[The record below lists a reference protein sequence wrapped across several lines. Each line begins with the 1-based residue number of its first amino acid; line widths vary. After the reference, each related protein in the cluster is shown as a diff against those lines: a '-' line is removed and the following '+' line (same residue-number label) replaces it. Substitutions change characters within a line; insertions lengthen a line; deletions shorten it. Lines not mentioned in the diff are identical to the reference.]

1 MAETLRS
8 AAGAAFYELDVINY
22 FAPVIAPEKAIL
34 NQYVFLPYARSGISA
49 GLSNRFE
56 WDEPVR
62 ASVEMSV
69 PIADDRVPA
78 EALPRRSR

>member
-56 WDEPVR
+56 WN
-62 ASVEMSV
+62 A
-69 PIADDRVPA
+69 
-78 EALPRRSR
+78 PRCAPRSR